1 MKYKKAG
8 ALSLASMLT
17 MAAFGSVLAQDIQYS
32 DFLSDYTQLQRSSD
46 EYMHYIYLPPGAEN
60 RLANYAAMM
69 IDQPEFVLAAD
80 SAYKGMK
87 PGDLMDLAD
96 TFRAAVT
103 EVLAE
108 TYLIVDRPGPN
119 VLLLRPAL
127 TNLQLKKPRRKL
139 LGYTPVGLV
148 GGAVRSRRS
157 DLMNKIDL
165 RGLTIEMEVLDS
177 NTEEQLAAI
186 VEIRPG
192 TEEAPASWE
201 ELDALLGVYSQ
212 RLGCRL
218 DNARVAVEAR
228 VDCLSDL

>member
-1 MKYKKAG
+1 MKTKKAG
-8 ALSLASMLT
+8 ALSLASILT
-17 MAAFGSVLAQDIQYS
+17 MAALGSVLAQDIQYS
-32 DFLSDYTQLQRSSD
+32 DFLSDYTQLQRTSD
-46 EYMHYIYLPPGAEN
+46 EYMHYMYLPPGAES
-60 RLANYAAMM
+60 RMANYTAVM
-69 IDQPEFVLAAD
+69 IDQPEFFAAPD

-87 PGDLMDLAD
+87 PKDMMDVAD

-108 TYLIVDRPGPN
+108 TYFIVDQPGPN

-148 GGAVRSRRS
+148 AGGVRSRRS
-157 DLMNKIDL
+157 DITNKVDL
-165 RGLTIEMEVLDS
+165 QGLTIEMEVLDS
-177 NTEEQLAAI
+177 NTEEQLAAV
-186 VEIRPG
+186 VEIRSG

-201 ELDALLGVYSQ
+201 ELDALLALYSQ

-218 DNARVAVEAR
+218 DNARVAEESR

>member
-8 ALSLASMLT
+8 VLSLASILT
-17 MAAFGSVLAQDIQYS
+17 MAALGSVLAQDIQYS

-60 RLANYAAMM
+60 RMVSYSAMM

-87 PGDLMDLAD
+87 PEDMMDLAD

-108 TYLIVDRPGPN
+108 TYLIVDQPGPN

-127 TNLQLKKPRRKL
+127 TNLQLKKPRRRL

-148 GGAVRSRRS
+148 GGAVRSGRS
-157 DLMNKIDL
+157 DLTDKVDL

-177 NTEEQLAAI
+177 NSEEQLAAV
-186 VEIRPG
+186 VEIRSG

-201 ELDALLGVYSQ
+201 ELDALLDVYSQ

-218 DNARVAVEAR
+218 DNARVAEENR
-228 VDCLSDL
+228 IDCLSDF